1 MRIRSVA
8 LRTNNITG
16 NIKLRMKTILRNLLS
31 VLRRF
36 KMAMLLNVLGLSIAF
51 AAFILI
57 MMQVEYDR
65 NFDRGYTDTES
76 IFRVEIIQNDGDG
89 QAIVCR
95 PLADASFNSSPH
107 IVAGTLVIHGWCII
121 FLCGREWRTE

>member
-36 KMAMLLNVLGLSIAF
+36 KMATLLNVLGLSVAF
-51 AAFILI
+51 L
-57 MMQVEYDR
+57 
-65 NFDRGYTDTES
+65 
-76 IFRVEIIQNDGDG
+76 
-89 QAIVCR
+89 
-95 PLADASFNSSPH
+95 LSS
-107 IVAGTLVIHGWCII
+107 
-121 FLCGREWRTE
+121 

>member
-95 PLADASFNSSPH
+95 P
-107 IVAGTLVIHGWCII
+107 
-121 FLCGREWRTE
+121 

>member
-76 IFRVEIIQNDGDG
+76 IFRVEIIQNDGDCLPSIG
-89 QAIVCR
+89 GCFHSILSTYCR
-95 PLADASFNSSPH
+95 RDIGESM
-107 IVAGTLVIHGWCII
+107 GWRII
-121 FLCGREWRTE
+121 FLCGRER

>member
-1 MRIRSVA
+1 
-8 LRTNNITG
+8 
-16 NIKLRMKTILRNLLS
+16 MKTILRNLLS

-76 IFRVEIIQNDGDG
+76 IFRV
-89 QAIVCR
+89 
-95 PLADASFNSSPH
+95 
-107 IVAGTLVIHGWCII
+107 
-121 FLCGREWRTE
+121 

>member
-36 KMAMLLNVLGLSIAF
+36 KMATLLNVLGLSVAF
-51 AAFILI
+51 SAFILI
-57 MMQVEYDR
+57 MMQVEYDQNLTEDIRIR
-65 NFDRGYTDTES
+65 NLYFG
-76 IFRVEIIQNDGDG
+76 
-89 QAIVCR
+89 
-95 PLADASFNSSPH
+95 
-107 IVAGTLVIHGWCII
+107 
-121 FLCGREWRTE
+121 